1 MFPQSV
7 TVRLCAE
14 GAQAEAEGRPSVAID
29 LYTQAWV
36 AAQSDVDACIA
47 AHYMARCQAESQS
60 RLHWCSE
67 ALRFAEGLPD
77 EIRNVLLPSLHVN
90 AAAAYEDTDDSAAA
104 QWHYEQAS
112 ARGLNHDARDGTRMS
127 RLRIAKP

>member
-14 GAQAEAEGRPSVAID
+14 GAQAEADRRPSVAIH
-29 LYTQAWV
+29 LYTQAWE

-47 AHYMARCQAESQS
+47 AHYMARCQAESRS
-60 RLHWCSE
+60 RLYWCSE
-67 ALRFAEGLPD
+67 ALRLAEGLPD
-77 EIRNVLLPSLHVN
+77 EIRNVLLPPLHVN
-90 AAAAYEDTDDSAAA
+90 AAAAYEDTGDSAAA

-112 ARGLNHDARDGTRMS
+112 AMGLKHDAGGGTRRS
-127 RLRIAKP
+127 RLRTPKP